1 MPKDLITPKV
11 RRSKAIG
18 EANVVVLRDLYA
30 AAVEASSGPAAP
42 LLAGKLPAPLL
53 AEIFAGLPDSPT
65 DVLLGPRVGEDACA
79 IEVPGG
85 VLVASTDPIT
95 FTAKEIG
102 RFSVIVNAND
112 VAVMGVRPRWFL
124 AVILLPVGSTE
135 AMVRQVFGSM
145 QTSLDRVGASLVGG
159 HTEVTPAVAQPVVV
173 GQFLGIA
180 EDRRFVMS
188 GGMRPGDLLIQVGPA
203 PLEGAAVL
211 AREAADRLI
220 GLDPAVLGEALVALD
235 RPGISVVE
243 PALLAAELGATAMHD
258 PTEGGLAAG
267 LHEMAEASG
276 VRVRVDLSSV
286 LWFAP
291 GRAVCEALAAD
302 PMSTLASGAL
312 LASFPADRTEAAVQA
327 LARHGHVVT
336 EIGRA
341 EEGSGVWDS
350 QGRRLP
356 WPERDEVA
364 RLLAG
369 KSDPRG

>member
-11 RRSKAIG
+11 RRSEAIG
-18 EANVVVLRDLYA
+18 EDNVVVLRDVYA

-42 LLAGKLPAPLL
+42 LRAGKLPAPLL
-53 AEIFAGLPDSPT
+53 AEILADLPAPPT

-79 IEVPGG
+79 VEVPRG
-85 VLVASTDPIT
+85 VLVAATDPIT
-95 FTAKEIG
+95 FTAQEIG

-124 AVILLPVGSTE
+124 AVILLPPGSSERTLRE
-135 AMVRQVFGSM
+135 VFASM
-145 QTSLDRVGASLVGG
+145 QEGLSSVGATLVGG
-159 HTEVTPAVAQPVVV
+159 HTEVTPAVTQPVVV

-180 EDRRFVMS
+180 EDERFVTS
-188 GGMRPGDLLIQVGPA
+188 GGMRAGDMLVQVGPA
-203 PLEGAAVL
+203 PVEGAAVL

-220 GLDPAVLGEALVALD
+220 GLDPAVLGEALGALD

-243 PALLAAELGATAMHD
+243 RALLAAELGANAMHD

-267 LHEMAEASG
+267 LHELADAS
-276 VRVRVDLSSV
+276 RVRLRVEVDAV
-286 LWFAP
+286 RWFEP
-291 GRAVCEALAAD
+291 GLAICRAVSAD
-302 PMSTLASGAL
+302 PFATLASGAL
-312 LASFPADRTEAAVQA
+312 LASFPADRAKAAVQA
-327 LARHGHVVT
+327 LARDGHVVS

-350 QGRRLP
+350 EGRLLP

-364 RLLAG
+364 RLL
-369 KSDPRG
+369 SP